1 MDIYECLSLYGKY
14 YICKIKITT
23 LLEVLNWEEF
33 QQAGEKGWQESHEG
47 QQGEMQSPAHGDDQ
61 YLLEATQMESSSTD
75 KELGVLVDTK
85 LTKS

>member
-1 MDIYECLSLYGKY
+1 
-14 YICKIKITT
+14 
-23 LLEVLNWEEF
+23 
-33 QQAGEKGWQESHEG
+33 
-47 QQGEMQSPAHGDDQ
+47 MQSPAHGDDQ